1 MIRHFIRLLVQRNF
15 RRNSFHTL
23 INILGLSV
31 GLASFILFI
40 LFIQGLKEYDT
51 FHENYNDI
59 YRIVSEKG
67 DSRGAFGGT
76 PAQLGG
82 YLKERVPEIKNYV
95 RLDDIKNVV
104 IIKNKEKFFESDLL
118 YADNS
123 FFDVFSFPIIQGNV
137 NNPIEDINSVV
148 LSEDMA
154 QKYFVDVNP
163 IGKFIKIG
171 KNGKEYKVSAIVQN
185 YPEKSS
191 IKYSFILSFDIIEK
205 EAQWGMFNYTTYL
218 LLNNSD
224 KEIAE
229 KKIKDCAVDRGGDNL
244 MSLNFWRLQPLKD
257 MRFEVVRGNTF
268 NTIDRKYILIFLSTS
283 IFILLLAI
291 INYTNLASAIS
302 LKRSKE
308 VAIKKILG
316 SHRARIVA
324 EFLVESIVFAVFA
337 LLIAFILVELFNPY
351 FNKLIDEK
359 IQLSYTYIPLFILLA
374 VFVGIA
380 AGVYPSVYG
389 SRYDILGLMKQSIY
403 KGRKAKL
410 FRNLLVVLQFGITC
424 FLLICAL
431 AFSKQL
437 DFLVNRSL
445 GFETKNILE
454 VEVHW
459 DGIKLENLKNDLS
472 KFASVES
479 VSTST
484 FTAGEEG
491 WNQSTY
497 WEGMTDE
504 TQINMFVLAADK
516 DLMKTMKIPYLEKI
530 NGFKSLNFGEDRY
543 YILNESAKKY
553 LGWDESIHKAFSIYY
568 NEMGQVAGIVK
579 DFNFR
584 SLHHQSSPTVITLSD
599 KLVHDKMHVR
609 ILPGTE
615 TEFMNY
621 LKEKWKEY
629 APANAPLI
637 VTSLSD
643 EFEKLYKTE
652 QKTKT
657 VIIIFTIVALFVSM
671 LGLLGLATFIT
682 LQRTKEIG
690 IRKANGAS
698 AKNVILMLVSEFV
711 KWVVIALV
719 ISIPLAYFYL
729 KGWLQNF
736 SYQTNL
742 SWWLFVASGI
752 LVLFVAFLSVII
764 QSYRASLK
772 NPVESLRYE

>member
-40 LFIQGLKEYDT
+40 LFIQGLKTYDT
-51 FHENYNDI
+51 FHENYHDI
-59 YRIVSEKG
+59 YRIILKTD
-67 DSRGAFGGT
+67 DSRGDYGGT
-76 PAQLGG
+76 PAQLGD
-82 YLKERVPEIKNYV
+82 YLTERVPEIKDYV
-95 RLDDIKNVV
+95 RIEEVSNVT
-104 IIKNKEKFFESDLL
+104 ITMDQEKFFESDLL

-123 FFDVFSFPIIQGNV
+123 FFEVFSFPIIMGNV
-137 NNPIEDINSVV
+137 NHPIEDINSVV

-154 QKYFVDVNP
+154 RKYFGDTDP
-163 IGKFIKIG
+163 IGRTIKIG
-171 KNGKEYKVSAIVQN
+171 RSEKEYEVSAVIQN
-185 YPEKSS
+185 YPQKSS
-191 IKYSFILSFDIIEK
+191 IKYNFILSFDILEK
-205 EAQWGMFNYTTYL
+205 KSQWGMFNYTTYL
-218 LLNNSD
+218 LLESSNKD
-224 KEIAE
+224 TVE
-229 KKIKDCAVDRGGDNL
+229 KKVQACAVDRGGDNL
-244 MSLNFWRLQPLKD
+244 MRLNLLRLQAMKD

-268 NTIDRKYILIFLSTS
+268 NSIDRKYLLIFLSAS

-351 FNKLIDEK
+351 FNKLITEE
-359 IQLSYTYIPLFILLA
+359 IHLSYNYIPLFILIA

-380 AGVYPSVYG
+380 AGVYPSFYG

-403 KGRKAKL
+403 KGKKAKL

-431 AFSKQL
+431 TFSKQL

-459 DGIKLENLKNDLS
+459 DGIKLENLKSDLS
-472 KFASVES
+472 RFASVES

-484 FTAGEEG
+484 FTAGVEG

-516 DLMKTMKIPYLEKI
+516 DLMKTMKIPFLEKI
-530 NGFKSLNFGEDRY
+530 DGFKSLNLGEDRY
-543 YILNESAKKY
+543 YMLNESAKKY
-553 LGWDESIHKAFSIYY
+553 LGWDESIQKAFSIYY
-568 NEMGQVAGIVK
+568 NEMGQVAGVVK

-584 SLHHQSSPTVITLSD
+584 SLHHRSSPTVIKLSD
-599 KLVHDKMHVR
+599 KPVRDKMHVK

-621 LKEKWKEY
+621 LEDRWKQY

-637 VTSLSD
+637 VTSLSE
-643 EFEKLYKTE
+643 EFENLYKTE

-742 SWWLFVASGI
+742 NWWLFVVSGI